1 VLALDL
7 TGLEPAATRLATLV
21 TLAATLSE
29 IGWREP
35 AGDLRAMLEPCAGQV
50 VTVFN
55 GVICLGDTDLAL
67 GRLAVLDGDPGRAEA
82 HLRRSIVQHD
92 RMGAV
97 LLAGQGRAVLGRL
110 LQRRSADPAAGGSGE
125 AGAQLLAQARAAFRS
140 RGATGLERLAAADEP
155 AIRARAAAPAVGGL
169 SAREVEVLELLADGL
184 TNKQIAARLHL
195 SAATVQRH
203 TINLYRKI
211 GVGGRSEA
219 AAFAV
224 HHGLHRTG

>member
-21 TLAATLSE
+21 TLAATLSA

-35 AGDLRAMLEPCAGQV
+35 AGDLRAMLEPSAGQV

-55 GVICLGDTDLAL
+55 GVICLGGTDLAL
-67 GRLAVLDGDPGRAEA
+67 GRLALLDGDLGRAEA

-110 LQRRSADPAAGGSGE
+110 LQRRSADPGAGGP
-125 AGAQLLAQARAAFRS
+125 GAQLLAQARAAFRS
-140 RGATGLERLAAADEP
+140 RDATGLERLAAADEP
-155 AIRARAAAPAVGGL
+155 AIRARAEAPAVGGL